1 MRKRREGERRETG
14 WWREKGGRERER
26 ESIDGEDW
34 MEREK
39 VSGTFRLR
47 QRGLCGNKRMKI
59 VFKSETYD
67 SVYNLRISYDV
78 QCIYDC
84 SHPAHSQ
91 ESKLNL
97 VEGLQK
103 LLEVNGRK
111 DVISRD
117 YTTL

>member
-1 MRKRREGERRETG
+1 M
-14 WWREKGGRERER
+14 
-26 ESIDGEDW
+26 S
-34 MEREK
+34 
-39 VSGTFRLR
+39 
-47 QRGLCGNKRMKI
+47 
-59 VFKSETYD
+59 
-67 SVYNLRISYDV
+67 
-78 QCIYDC
+78 QCFYDC
-84 SHPAHSQ
+84 SHPPHSQ